1 MELGEN
7 ETLEDLLLD
16 NLKIIQN
23 KTLYRFTSDAVI
35 LSKFASSRKNDVV
48 ADFCSGSG
56 IVGIHYYGLHKNV
69 KSVTLFEMQK
79 ALSDMSLKS
88 TLYNGINDI
97 FKVENIKLQDIGSE
111 YNGKFSLILCNPPYK
126 KKNSG
131 EQNLEEHIA
140 VCRHEIEITLEEIV
154 AIASK
159 KLKDGGRFCICERI
173 ERFTDLICIL
183 RDCKLEPVK
192 IQFVTMGENKSPYL
206 VLTEAVKGVKPQLK
220 VLPDFINK

>member
-220 VLPDFINK
+220 VLPDFINN